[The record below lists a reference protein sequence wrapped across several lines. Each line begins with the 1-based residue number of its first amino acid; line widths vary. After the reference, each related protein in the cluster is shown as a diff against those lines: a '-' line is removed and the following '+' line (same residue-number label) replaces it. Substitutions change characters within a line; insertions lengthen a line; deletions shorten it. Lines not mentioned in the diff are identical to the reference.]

1 VPVLKIQTNVT
12 VPDTDRESLISNAS
26 ASVAEML
33 EKPERYVMIVLEDDT
48 SMGFATSS
56 DPACYLE
63 LKSIGLPQE
72 KTSRLA
78 FKLCELINRTLGV
91 KKERIFIEFTPTQ
104 RHLFA
109 WNGDTF

>member
-1 VPVLKIQTNVT
+1 
-12 VPDTDRESLISNAS
+12 
-26 ASVAEML
+26 ML
-33 EKPERYVMIVLEDDT
+33 EKPERYVMIILED
-48 SMGFATSS
+48 SIPMGFAANP

-72 KTSRLA
+72 DTPRLA
-78 FKLCELINRTLGV
+78 FELCELINLALGV
-91 KKERIFIEFTPTQ
+91 NKERIFIEFTPTQ